1 MRPLTKSSFSL
12 IQILQDKPLLR
23 SYGTITD
30 PIQVEEPEEK
40 DNSDSEELREKIE
53 YLELQLQ
60 LKDQV

>member
-1 MRPLTKSSFSL
+1 
-12 IQILQDKPLLR
+12 LQDKPLLR

-53 YLELQLQ
+53 YLELQL
-60 LKDQV
+60 